1 MQIANGVFAVKSSL
15 KILLVILGSL
25 TGLTA
30 LAQEYQVPRTEWGVP
45 DFRAVWKHASII
57 PLERPRE
64 LGDKRTYTAEEAYA
78 IERAE
83 QERFDQDN
91 EPLDPDRPP
100 PEVADSLPPIGN
112 YDLFWREDAQ
122 FIPTIDGEFRTSAII
137 DPPNGRLPELQPEM
151 ASLLQ
156 ERRRDDQDTRG
167 RRSDGPEGRSL
178 GERCL
183 VAFGNLSGPVMSPII
198 YNSNLQIVQSPGYVV
213 IIAEMVHDARIVKIT
228 DQRSPAA
235 EEHRKWM
242 GDSIG
247 YWDGDTLVVET
258 KYFNT
263 WHRFRGLPVDNLTV
277 TERFRREGEN
287 KLVYGFTVN
296 DPTLFTTEF
305 TGEYP
310 LSRMDESLY
319 EYACHEGNY
328 GMVGILAGARTLE
341 VQAEAED

>member
-1 MQIANGVFAVKSSL
+1 MKKTRQNL
-15 KILLVILGSL
+15 CLV
-25 TGLTA
+25 LTA
-30 LAQEYQVPRTEWGVP
+30 MAATSAFAQEYQVPRTEWGVP
-45 DFRAVWKHASII
+45 DFRSVWKHASII
-57 PLERPRE
+57 PMERPRE

-83 QERFDQDN
+83 QQRFDQDN
-91 EPLDPDRPP
+91 EPLDPNRPP

-122 FIPTIDGEFRTSAII
+122 FIPTISGEFRTSAII
-137 DPPNGRLPELQPEM
+137 DPPNGRLPELQAEM
-151 ASLLQ
+151 AGRLE
-156 ERRRDDQDTRG
+156 ERRRDDQGTRG

-213 IIAEMVHDARIVKIT
+213 IVAEMVHDARIIKIT
-228 DQRSPAA
+228 DERNPAA
-235 EEHRKWM
+235 EQHRKWM
-242 GDSIG
+242 GDAIG
-247 YWDGDTLVVET
+247 RWEGDTLVVET

-263 WHRFRGLPVDNLTV
+263 WHRLRGLPVDNLTV

-287 KLVYGFTVN
+287 KLIYGFTVS
-296 DPTLFTTEF
+296 DPTLFTADF

-310 LSRMDESLY
+310 LSQMDESLY

-328 GMVGILAGARTLE
+328 GMLGILAGARTLE
-341 VQAEAED
+341 VQEEFAN

>member
-1 MQIANGVFAVKSSL
+1 MKSM
-15 KILLVILGSL
+15 KRRILLMVALCIS
-25 TGLTA
+25 TGA
-30 LAQEYQVPRTEWGVP
+30 IAQEYQVPRTEWGVP
-45 DFRAVWKHASII
+45 DLRAVWKHASII
-57 PLERPRE
+57 PMERPRE
-64 LGDKRTYTAEEAYA
+64 LGEQRAYTEEEAFA

-83 QERFDQDN
+83 QQRFDQDN

-100 PEVADSLPPIGN
+100 PEVAESLPPIGN

-137 DPPNGRLPELQPEM
+137 DPPNGRLPELEAEF
-151 ASLLQ
+151 ASMLQ
-156 ERRRDDQDTRG
+156 ERRRDDQGGRG

-213 IIAEMVHDARIVKIT
+213 IVAEMVHDARIIPIT
-228 DQRSPAA
+228 DERSPAA
-235 EEHRKWM
+235 ESHRKWM

-247 YWDGDTLVVET
+247 HWDGDTLVVET

-263 WHRFRGLPVDNLTV
+263 WHRLRGLPVDNLTV
-277 TERFRREGEN
+277 TETFRRDSNN
-287 KLVYGFTVN
+287 KLIYGFKVN
-296 DPTLFTTEF
+296 DPTVFTAEF
-305 TGEYP
+305 SGEYP

-341 VQAEAED
+341 VQGEGED

>member
-1 MQIANGVFAVKSSL
+1 MRKTLSIVIGLLLSS
-15 KILLVILGSL
+15 
-25 TGLTA
+25 TTM
-30 LAQEYQVPRTEWGVP
+30 AQEYQVPYTEWGVP
-45 DFRAVWKHASII
+45 DLRAVWKHASII
-57 PLERPRE
+57 PMERPRD
-64 LGDKRTYTAEEAYA
+64 LGEKRAYTEEEAFA

-83 QERFDQDN
+83 QQRFDQDN
-91 EPLDPDRPP
+91 EPLDPNRPP

-137 DPPNGRLPELQPEM
+137 EPANGRLPEIQSALRDRLEEQ
-151 ASLLQ
+151 
-156 ERRRDDQDTRG
+156 RRDDQGTRG

-213 IIAEMVHDARIVKIT
+213 IVAEMVHDARIIPVT
-228 DQRSPAA
+228 EERSPAA
-235 EEHRKWM
+235 EAHRKWM
-242 GDSIG
+242 GDSIAH
-247 YWDGDTLVVET
+247 WDGDTLIVET
-258 KYFNT
+258 KHFNT
-263 WHRFRGLPVDNLTV
+263 WHRLRGLPVDNLTV
-277 TERFRREGEN
+277 TETFRRDSDN
-287 KLVYGFTVN
+287 KLIYGFRVN
-296 DPTLFTTEF
+296 DPAVFADEF
-305 TGEYP
+305 YGEYP

-341 VQAEAED
+341 VQGED

>member
-1 MQIANGVFAVKSSL
+1 MKFLPTVLTLLLLAASAN
-15 KILLVILGSL
+15 
-25 TGLTA
+25 
-30 LAQEYQVPRTEWGVP
+30 AQEYVVPRTEWGVP

-57 PLERPRE
+57 PMERPRE
-64 LGDKRTYTAEEAYA
+64 LGDKRAYTPEEAMA
-78 IERAE
+78 IERSE
-83 QERFDQDN
+83 QQRFDADN

-137 DPPNGRLPELQPEM
+137 DPPNGRLPALQPEM
-151 ASLLQ
+151 VSRL
-156 ERRRDDQDTRG
+156 EESRRDDQGTRG
-167 RRSDGPEGRSL
+167 RSSDGPEGRGL

-228 DQRSPAA
+228 DERNPTAA
-235 EEHRKWM
+235 THRKWM

-247 YWDGDTLVVET
+247 HWEGDTLVVET
-258 KYFNT
+258 KNFNN
-263 WHRFRGLPVDNLTV
+263 WHRLRGLPVENTTV
-277 TERFRREGEN
+277 TETFRREGAN
-287 KLVYGFTVN
+287 KLIYGFTVN
-296 DPTLFTTEF
+296 DPTVFTAEF
-305 TGEYP
+305 SGEYP
-310 LSRMDESLY
+310 LSLMNESLY

-328 GMVGILAGARTLE
+328 GMLGILAGARTLE
-341 VQAEAED
+341 VRGED